1 MPNPQ
6 LVLLHELPTDER
18 AMMSTGAGPTS
29 PELQKRK
36 TCQSCGQDFSCEA
49 MAAGCWC
56 EEIRLTAAAREEIAR
71 RYRECLCR
79 NCLEQF
85 VSEG

>member
-1 MPNPQ
+1 
-6 LVLLHELPTDER
+6 VLLHELPTDER
-18 AMMSTGAGPTS
+18 AMMSTCAEPTF
-29 PELQKRK
+29 PEQQKRK
-36 TCQSCGQDFSCEA
+36 TCEACGQGFLCGA

-56 EEIRLTAAAREEIAR
+56 EEIRLTAAAREEISR
-71 RYRECLCR
+71 RYRDCLCR